1 MNCAKRTWA
10 LALTSPTGLSWPFAY
25 VMSCEPLHP
34 SQSSGHETGAD
45 DVALM
50 LGLGSQDPGAL
61 ASLYDRYGRIV
72 FTLAARILS
81 DDRESEEV
89 TQDVFLAVWKNPGA
103 YRPDRAS
110 PLTWLAGITRNKCID
125 RMRKAGRRLPLHFDA
140 NEGSDVVA
148 DERVADPYE
157 AVAVSDLSGHVR
169 ECMERLPEPQRE
181 AVEFAYFECLS
192 TDQIADRFALPQ
204 ATVKSRIRLAMD
216 KLRRCLRHKCEG

>member
-1 MNCAKRTWA
+1 
-10 LALTSPTGLSWPFAY
+10 
-25 VMSCEPLHP
+25 MSIDPHHHP
-34 SQSSGHETGAD
+34 QPSGRESGGE

-50 LGLGSQDPGAL
+50 LGLSSQDPEAL

-72 FTLAARILS
+72 FTLAARILA

-103 YRPDRAS
+103 YRPDRSS

-125 RMRKAGRRLPLHFDA
+125 RMRKAGRRLPAPFEG
-140 NEGSDVVA
+140 NEERAVVA
-148 DERVADPYE
+148 DERAADPYE
-157 AVAVSDLSGHVR
+157 AVAVNDLSGHVR
-169 ECMERLPEPQRE
+169 ECMDRLPEPQRE

-192 TDQIADRFALPQ
+192 TDEIAGRFELPQ
-204 ATVKSRIRLAMD
+204 ATIKSRIRLAMD

>member
-1 MNCAKRTWA
+1 MSFDS
-10 LALTSPTGLSWPFAY
+10 LSHDQTSG
-25 VMSCEPLHP
+25 
-34 SQSSGHETGAD
+34 QQTGAD

-50 LGLGSQDPGAL
+50 LGLGSQDPRAL
-61 ASLYDRYGRIV
+61 ALLYDRYGRIV

-110 PLTWLAGITRNKCID
+110 PLTWLASITRNKCID
-125 RMRKAGRRLPLHFDA
+125 RMRKAGRRLPAHFEG
-140 NEGSDVVA
+140 NEERAPLA
-148 DERVADPYE
+148 DERAADPYE

-192 TDQIADRFALPQ
+192 TDQIADRFDLPLP
-204 ATVKSRIRLAMD
+204 TIKSRIRLAMD
-216 KLRRCLRHKCEG
+216 KLRRCLRHKCEE